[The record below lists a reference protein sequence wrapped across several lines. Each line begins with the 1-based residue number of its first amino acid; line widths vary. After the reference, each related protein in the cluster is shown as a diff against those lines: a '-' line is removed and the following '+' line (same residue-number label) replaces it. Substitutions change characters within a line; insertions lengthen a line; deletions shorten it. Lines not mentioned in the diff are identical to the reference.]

1 MNNFTSYRHVTCHT
15 KTHKCFVV
23 FKIKQSEWKKQK
35 KKRKKMPKKKI
46 FVRNE
51 NHLHNAQR
59 QSNRI
64 RSDPIRYV
72 TRHTNTINTPT
83 RSHTDQPTHSL
94 TQPTSH
100 CWLLVCASIQ
110 IHSLFLYKTRFFS
123 VIVVVVV
130 VAAGA
135 GAVGVVIVWHVVK
148 WFDSNYTQYPDYV
161 RRRWSAST
169 QAKECHFD
177 QTET

>member
-1 MNNFTSYRHVTCHT
+1 MFRGLQNKAKRV
-15 KTHKCFVV
+15 
-23 FKIKQSEWKKQK
+23 KKAE
-35 KKRKKMPKKKI
+35 KKRKKIHKKKI

-51 NHLHNAQR
+51 NHLHNSPR

-123 VIVVVVV
+123 VIVVVV
-130 VAAGA
+130 AAGA

-148 WFDSNYTQYPDYV
+148 
-161 RRRWSAST
+161 
-169 QAKECHFD
+169 
-177 QTET
+177 